1 MKIEINDIV
10 TFKINSGEEVVDT
23 VKNIEADHY
32 MIKSP
37 VSIAPGNGGVQLI
50 PSAFTMDLD
59 KLVRLNIS
67 AVTMIFETNEAIKT
81 HYIEATTGI
90 KTLDKKKIIL
100 G

>member
-1 MKIEINDIV
+1 M
-10 TFKINSGEEVVDT
+10 
-23 VKNIEADHY
+23 
-32 MIKSP
+32 
-37 VSIAPGNGGVQLI
+37 APGNGGVQLI